1 MSVFSRIK
9 QASTVGGSSSNSS
22 SSDSKEKREEIQAFP
37 DSGSSGSVS
46 HAVLHLPSAIRVG
59 LHGSAS
65 AS

>member
-22 SSDSKEKREEIQAFP
+22 SSEKREDEIQAFP

-46 HAVLHLPSAIRVG
+46 HAVLHLPSAIRAG

>member
-9 QASTVGGSSSNSS
+9 QASTVGGSSSSSS
-22 SSDSKEKREEIQAFP
+22 SSDSREKREEIQAFP
-37 DSGSSGSVS
+37 DGGSSGSVS